1 MKATCLLLFGCLTA
15 LVLSHRARAQ
25 TLTQTFDLQPGWNS
39 VWIEVD
45 PPDRNPASVFAG
57 LPLHSVWTW
66 SDRVSATDFI
76 QNPGEAGWN
85 RAQWLSFF
93 APGSPESVVSNLRAI
108 LPQRAYLIRLAGP
121 NPVTWSVSGRPVLRK
136 VSWAPDRFNLRGF
149 PVDPSVPITFR
160 TFFRPSPA
168 HYQPAGDRL
177 EPIYR
182 LSPDGRWTQVAPN
195 DLLRR
200 GEAYW
205 VHTRGVSDYVA
216 PFHLELN
223 SGDIADFDATERTVT
238 MTIHNRHA
246 LPKSIRIEHSVTN
259 PSHLVWSPPRLPGLT
274 NAPQPLDVY
283 TQQVAAATSL
293 QMVLGVDRSKLS
305 TATISIAALSTQ
317 TSTAPSEETLLNV
330 ADQEGTLFTVGTK
343 TLAAVTPSLTGL
355 WLGTASITNVAP
367 TTDSGDTTGSGAVME
382 PFPLRM
388 LLHVDSTGQ
397 VRLLRDVTLIYA
409 ATNATS
415 APSSLPRFNTQPTR
429 LLTNPALVQQLSP
442 LDLRAGRLAGRRLT
456 APHFDFAPAAGQHE
470 LPLIG
475 TFAPSNQVSGVLSL
489 PPDLPT
495 NPFLH
500 RYHPDHG
507 TNRSLAITRSIQL
520 SLGGTNTTPG
530 GEGDVSV
537 TGTYSESIEG
547 LHKGVLTT
555 SGALSLRRISEVGN
569 LNAP

>member
-15 LVLSHRARAQ
+15 LALSHRARAQ
-25 TLTQTFDLQPGWNS
+25 TLTQTFDLHPGWNS

-45 PPDRNPASVFAG
+45 PPDRDPASVFAG

-66 SDRVSATDFI
+66 SDRVSATEFI

-93 APGSPESVVSNLRAI
+93 APGSPESIVSNLRAI
-108 LPQRAYLIRLAGP
+108 LPQRAYLIRLAGT
-121 NPVTWSVSGRPVLRK
+121 NSVTWSVPGRPVLRQG
-136 VSWAPDRFNLRGF
+136 SWAPDRFNLRGF
-149 PVDPSVPITFR
+149 PIDPSVPITFR

-168 HYQPAGDRL
+168 HYHPATDRL

-182 LSPDGRWTQVAPN
+182 LSPDGRWTPVAPN
-195 DLLRR
+195 DPMRR

-205 VHTRGVSDYVA
+205 VHTRGPSDYVA

-274 NAPQPLDVY
+274 NAPQPLNIH
-283 TQQVAAATSL
+283 TQQVAPATSL
-293 QMVLGVDRSKLS
+293 QLVLGVDRSKLS
-305 TATISIAALSTQ
+305 TSLLSVQ
-317 TSTAPSEETLLNV
+317 QSNGSPSEETLLSV
-330 ADQEGTLFTVGTK
+330 ADQEGTLFNVGTK
-343 TLAAVTPSLTGL
+343 TLSAVTAALTGL
-355 WLGTASITNVAP
+355 WLGTASIDNVTP
-367 TTDSGDTTGSGAVME
+367 TADSGDTTGSGAVLE
-382 PFPLRM
+382 PFPLRV

-415 APSSLPRFNTQPTR
+415 GASDPSSLPRFDTLPAR

-475 TFAPSNQVSGVLSL
+475 TFAPGNQISGVLSL

-520 SLGGTNTTPG
+520 SLGGTNTSAG
-530 GEGDVSV
+530 GVGDVSV
-537 TGTYSESIEG
+537 SGTYSESIEG

-555 SGALSLRRISEVGN
+555 SGTLSLRRISAVGN